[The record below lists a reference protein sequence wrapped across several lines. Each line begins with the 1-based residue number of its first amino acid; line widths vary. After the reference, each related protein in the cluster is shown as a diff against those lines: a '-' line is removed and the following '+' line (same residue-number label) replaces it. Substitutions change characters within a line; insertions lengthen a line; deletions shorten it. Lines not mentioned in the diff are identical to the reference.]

1 MERYMIL
8 LKPGGK
14 CRLIPC
20 DKDGTLTLQAMQVL
34 VDGPIETAASILG
47 PCWAREPV
55 DSIKLILN
63 EEGKFRRLTLNEDA
77 TDLYA
82 HCGRDMIVGDALLA
96 AARGDEL
103 IGFSEPVCQTLAEF
117 WGAGTGSVNGRNKR
131 WAEQRWDKRQPERL
145 AHIRKKKEDKSH
157 EKAKK
162 PLPEAGPPHRG
173 RRV

>member
-1 MERYMIL
+1 MDRYMIL

-63 EEGKFRRLTLNEDA
+63 EEGKLRRLTLNEDA

-117 WGAGTGSVNGRNKR
+117 WAL
-131 WAEQRWDKRQPERL
+131 EL
-145 AHIRKKKEDKSH
+145 
-157 EKAKK
+157 
-162 PLPEAGPPHRG
+162 EA
-173 RRV
+173 

>member
-63 EEGKFRRLTLNEDA
+63 EEASSGGSRSTKMPPTCMPTA
-77 TDLYA
+77 
-82 HCGRDMIVGDALLA
+82 
-96 AARGDEL
+96 
-103 IGFSEPVCQTLAEF
+103 
-117 WGAGTGSVNGRNKR
+117 AGT
-131 WAEQRWDKRQPERL
+131 
-145 AHIRKKKEDKSH
+145 
-157 EKAKK
+157 
-162 PLPEAGPPHRG
+162 
-173 RRV
+173 

>member
-63 EEGKFRRLTLNEDA
+63 E
-77 TDLYA
+77 
-82 HCGRDMIVGDALLA
+82 
-96 AARGDEL
+96 AARAQRRCHR
-103 IGFSEPVCQTLAEF
+103 PVC
-117 WGAGTGSVNGRNKR
+117 
-131 WAEQRWDKRQPERL
+131 
-145 AHIRKKKEDKSH
+145 
-157 EKAKK
+157 
-162 PLPEAGPPHRG
+162 PLRPGHDRG
-173 RRV
+173 RRPSGSCPRG